1 MRTRDQEEFQRKK
14 IMLME
19 KCYDCYAENG
29 LASVG
34 IRKLAESC
42 GCSSAV
48 LYIYFRD
55 LDDLIVQS
63 TAYCMKKVE
72 DDFMAKA
79 PTDPQ
84 DLMRF
89 IDEIPYW
96 TARQHGKKYR
106 LMYQVYTHP
115 KYIRY
120 GKQFFEGV
128 NRRYTEYAKSL
139 EPKLG
144 IPYTTITP
152 LIFILIQTCVHY
164 AMFEDECYLQSQQE
178 ALKHAIRLFMTQ
190 YRTEDARPDVKAES
204 RKNQIRQKRTPL
216 GYSRGG
222 FVCYLCIWPL
232 TACGPWAHQV
242 TVRLMRLTSKEVW
255 DRVCRERSPISRVTE
270 KMSVEAS

>member
-144 IPYTTITP
+144 IPYT
-152 LIFILIQTCVHY
+152 
-164 AMFEDECYLQSQQE
+164 
-178 ALKHAIRLFMTQ
+178 
-190 YRTEDARPDVKAES
+190 
-204 RKNQIRQKRTPL
+204 
-216 GYSRGG
+216 
-222 FVCYLCIWPL
+222 L
-232 TACGPWAHQV
+232 TAEDTQITATFVVG
-242 TVRLMRLTSKEVW
+242 RLRLEKAVPFGQPAAGFLPTEEELVSALRPVVGW
-255 DRVCRERSPISRVTE
+255 TPSPDLPLFQDTTFEPIYQDTEEPGLLRWRWSR
-270 KMSVEAS
+270 